1 MTLAYAAAI
10 ALLTWP
16 WLRWSSSRVLDHWD
30 PPFHAWKLHF
40 GAAHVLAGHLLP
52 PVDSNLYY
60 PHPGAYY
67 YEALHWPQTLL
78 AAALEALGA
87 NPILSYHLT
96 LVAFWALSGALF
108 WALLRAMRTGRTA
121 ALAGGLF
128 FTLMPYRISY
138 MVEFNMQLVFGVV
151 LFLLFALRYLQ
162 RPRARYVFG
171 AALAWWL
178 QATSELYQAV
188 FVLAAVPFLCIALV
202 AAHPRLLRD
211 IRRLWAPLAVAAGLC
226 LALSLAWLGPY
237 LGVLDSGTLSRS
249 AEEMGRHALE
259 PFSYLRHAGWA
270 SFLPSANAR
279 GDEMCAYPTFDILAL
294 AAGLAIRRL
303 WQAAGSPKS
312 WVRSLSLVLVG
323 TMLGL
328 FGLARAGIAPETL
341 LAAATW
347 CGIAAL
353 AATAVSVAEAAAFS
367 PLGVARS
374 TPPGGYA
381 ATPLSEGGRPH
392 DETHPHGNAPQTS
405 VVSPPSERGDAPR
418 GQGGVL
424 RAAASPVSPERRF
437 LAVLGAMALLCL
449 FLSFGPEIADRVAG
463 TSIENPVFRFVL
475 RHVRALEGFRVISRF
490 SVFVELF
497 LCAAAA
503 AGLDGLFR
511 RTGSPLRRAAVAV
524 VVFALFLP
532 ECRPAGSRRIRPVR
546 DVSQSAAIQKL
557 DERAEPYVLA
567 IAPMGNRKLDSEHM
581 LTIERNDR
589 LGVYAW
595 GGTYPPYTMAVKN
608 AFGEIALGGDGKDA
622 AELLRQL
629 WPEALVLEDRRPF
642 KGVIPADYAA
652 GFGTLAETLCDDGDF
667 RLLRLVPDTEPR
679 TEFLRLVRPDMLR
692 ANPAARF
699 TLASANGSSADI
711 WLDLN
716 GRPLARWH
724 IAGNAPVP
732 VSVALPAE
740 AFVDRL
746 PNRFRLHA
754 EGDRPFCLLDFA
766 LFPGPAKEPTSSSA
780 VDLPWLATTHRL
792 PATATPLDIVYPHGI
807 RLCGVERIASPD
819 GFLGV
824 RYYLRLPRSV
834 RRLSGLEIRTG
845 VAAPG
850 GGNLFEDRPRLVGQI
865 DQNALA
871 TSDADAIQMVDI
883 LFPLPDLCHTSEKY
897 EATFTLRTASGRLLS
912 GRDADGRKV
921 RHVRLFP
928 FTAR

>member
-1 MTLAYAAAI
+1 MTFAYAVAI
-10 ALLTWP
+10 VLLTWP
-16 WLRWSSSRVLDHWD
+16 WLRWPSSYVLDHWD

-78 AAALEALGA
+78 AAILQALGA
-87 NPILSYHLT
+87 NPVLSYHLT
-96 LVAFWALSGALF
+96 LVVFWALSGALF
-108 WALLRAMRTGRTA
+108 WALLRAMRTGWTA

-151 LFLLFALRYLQ
+151 LFLLFALRFLQ
-162 RPRARYVFG
+162 KPHARYIFG

-188 FVLAAVPFLCIALV
+188 FALAAVPFLCISLV
-202 AAHPRLLRD
+202 ASHPRLLRD
-211 IRRLWAPLAVAAGLC
+211 IRRLWVPLVAAGGLC
-226 LALSLAWLGPY
+226 LAFSLAWLGPY

-279 GDEMCAYPTFDILAL
+279 GDEMCAYPTLAILAL

-303 WQAAGSPKS
+303 WQAAGSRKSEIQNPKS

-323 TMLGL
+323 AMLGL
-328 FGLARAGIAPETL
+328 FGLARAGVAPETML
-341 LAAATW
+341 TMATW
-347 CGIAAL
+347 CSIAAL
-353 AATAVSVAEAAAFS
+353 VATAVSVAVPEAK
-367 PLGVARS
+367 
-374 TPPGGYA
+374 T
-381 ATPLSEGGRPH
+381 
-392 DETHPHGNAPQTS
+392 
-405 VVSPPSERGDAPR
+405 
-418 GQGGVL
+418 
-424 RAAASPVSPERRF
+424 ERRF
-437 LAVLGAMALLCL
+437 LSMLGAMALLCL
-449 FLSFGPEIADRVAG
+449 FLSFGPEITDRVAG
-463 TSIENPVFRFVL
+463 TSMENPVFRFVL

-503 AGLDGLFR
+503 AGLDGLLR

-754 EGDRPFCLLDFA
+754 EGDRPFRLLDFT
-766 LFPGPAKEPTSSSA
+766 LFPNPAKAPPAPSA
-780 VDLPWLATTHRL
+780 VDLPWLATTHHL
-792 PATATPLDIVYPHGI
+792 PATATPLDIAYPHGI
-807 RLCGVERIASPD
+807 RLCGAERIAAPD
-819 GFLGV
+819 GTLGV

-871 TSDADAIQMVDI
+871 TSDADAIQIVDI
-883 LFPLPDLCHTSEKY
+883 LFPLPDLCRPSEKY
-897 EATFTLRTASGRLLS
+897 EATFTLRAASGRLLS
-912 GRDADGRKV
+912 GRDANGRKV

>member
-1 MTLAYAAAI
+1 MTFAYAVAI
-10 ALLTWP
+10 VLLTWP
-16 WLRWSSSRVLDHWD
+16 WLRRPSSQVLDHWD

-78 AAALEALGA
+78 AAMLEAFGA
-87 NPILSYHLT
+87 NSVLSYHLT

-151 LFLLFALRYLQ
+151 LFLLFALRFLQ
-162 RPRARYVFG
+162 KPRAKYIFC

-211 IRRLWAPLAVAAGLC
+211 IRRLWVPLVAAGGLC
-226 LALSLAWLGPY
+226 LAFSLAWLGPY

-279 GDEMCAYPTFDILAL
+279 GDEMCAYPTLAILAL

-303 WQAAGSPKS
+303 WRAIGSPKSEVQSPKS

-323 TMLGL
+323 AMLGL
-328 FGLARAGIAPETL
+328 FGLARAGVAPETML
-341 LAAATW
+341 TMATW

-353 AATAVSVAEAAAFS
+353 AMTAVAAGVPMFS
-367 PLGVARS
+367 SSGTARS

-381 ATPLSEGGRPH
+381 VSPLLEGGKTGRK
-392 DETHPHGNAPQTS
+392 
-405 VVSPPSERGDAPR
+405 PPSERGDAPK

-424 RAAASPVSPERRF
+424 RAAELPIPPEHRF
-437 LAVLGAMALLCL
+437 LSVLGAMAILCL

-475 RHVRALEGFRVISRF
+475 RHVHALEGFRVISRF

-503 AGLDGLFR
+503 AGLDGLLR
-511 RTGSPLRRAAVAV
+511 RAGSPMRRAAVAV

-546 DVSQSAAIQKL
+546 DVSQSPTIQML
-557 DERAEPYVLA
+557 DKRAEPYVLA
-567 IAPMGNRKLDSEHM
+567 LAPMGNRKLDSEHM

-595 GGTYPPYTMAVKN
+595 GGTYPPYTMAVKD
-608 AFGEIALGGDGKDA
+608 AFGEVALGGDGKNA
-622 AELLRQL
+622 AELLRQI

-642 KGVIPADYAA
+642 KGVIPVDYAA
-652 GFGTLAETLCDDGDF
+652 GFGVLAETLCDDGDL

-679 TEFLRLVRPDMLR
+679 TEFSRLVRPDMLR

-699 TLASANGSSADI
+699 TLASADGSSADI

-792 PATATPLDIVYPHGI
+792 PKTATPFDIVYPHGI
-807 RLCGVERIASPD
+807 RLCGAERIASPD
-819 GFLGV
+819 GSLGV

-845 VAAPG
+845 IAAPG
-850 GGNLFEDRPRLVGQI
+850 GGNLFEDRPRLVGKI

-871 TSDADAIQMVDI
+871 TSDTDAIHIVDI
-883 LFPLPDLCHTSEKY
+883 LFPLPDLCRTGETY
-897 EATFTLRTASGRLLS
+897 EATFTLRAASGRLLS
-912 GRDADGRKV
+912 GRDANRRKV

-928 FTAR
+928 FTAQ